1 MGDVENRLPEI
12 SGLVTIAVLD
22 TKNGEFENK
31 IQDTSKLVNTTLL
44 NTKIGEVEKD
54 SKSQDSKL

>member
-1 MGDVENRLPEI
+1 MGDVENKLPEI

-22 TKNGEFENK
+22 TKNGEFEN
-31 IQDTSKLVNTTLL
+31 TSKLVNTTLL

>member
-1 MGDVENRLPEI
+1 MGDVENKLPEI

-22 TKNGEFENK
+22 TKNDEFENK